1 MGKIAW
7 IVACCAL
14 GLLVVKVGVEVWLG
28 SKIRRTIVSK
38 VSEASDGAYWAEVG
52 GVKVGLFNRA
62 VRVENFTLHSDS
74 ARLRLKGSP
83 LAGLNVRVAQLS
95 LGGIRWDRK
104 GASMRISADDLEII
118 SPRIVLSRS
127 PDAEA
132 DTSAGSRRSWCDF
145 YRIDRIEEAFDFGY
159 EEYFFSGNLCLVE
172 WPEKIESLLPDDAMN
187 VRIDVPDE
195 DERVISID

>member
-1 MGKIAW
+1 MEKRKTDTRWGKIAW

-62 VRVENFTLHSDS
+62 LRVENFTLHSDS

-104 GASMRISADDLEII
+104 GASMRISAGFFL
-118 SPRIVLSRS
+118 
-127 PDAEA
+127 
-132 DTSAGSRRSWCDF
+132 GS
-145 YRIDRIEEAFDFGY
+145 
-159 EEYFFSGNLCLVE
+159 
-172 WPEKIESLLPDDAMN
+172 
-187 VRIDVPDE
+187 
-195 DERVISID
+195 

>member
-1 MGKIAW
+1 MEKRKTDTRWGKIAW

-118 SPRIVLSRS
+118 SPRIAGVPMQRPTRPPVRAGHGATGSIRRGSWPRSDVSISGTPRLRCATPGTAGGSAIASR
-127 PDAEA
+127 
-132 DTSAGSRRSWCDF
+132 G
-145 YRIDRIEEAFDFGY
+145 
-159 EEYFFSGNLCLVE
+159 
-172 WPEKIESLLPDDAMN
+172 
-187 VRIDVPDE
+187 
-195 DERVISID
+195 